1 MGSCNRALPYRSFH
15 SATCMRGAK
24 VDSMTSS
31 VSQAYQARVS
41 WIGDLDRMRDLTNS
55 FIVTIVELGCSGLCV
70 LMVEGAGMGFGLDL
84 S

>member
-1 MGSCNRALPYRSFH
+1 
-15 SATCMRGAK
+15 MRGAK

-41 WIGDLDRMRDLTNS
+41 WIGDLDRMRDLTDS
-55 FIVTIVELGCSGLCV
+55 FIVELGCSGLCV